1 LKGILGSNLAV
12 PSFDSLKQTSDL
24 PSPLLQPIAHFR
36 HQPLSS
42 VKHLM
47 LDRIERLDLFSGTAD
62 EAAEH
67 LLLSFM
73 ALDALFLDDDSRL
86 NLLGELAKKGMALAE
101 STELGEDGA
110 GMLDFALQG
119 VVVRSDSA
127 TSSMS
132 PRSSPYLQRSEI
144 RQSVVLGVP
153 SQMCILLSRSS
164 VCLR

>member
-1 LKGILGSNLAV
+1 
-12 PSFDSLKQTSDL
+12 
-24 PSPLLQPIAHFR
+24 
-36 HQPLSS
+36 
-42 VKHLM
+42 M

-62 EAAEH
+62 EAAER

-86 NLLGELAKKGMALAE
+86 NLLGELAKKGVVLAE
-101 STELGEDGA
+101 STELGDDGA

-119 VVVRSDSA
+119 IVVRSNSA
-127 TSSMS
+127 TLPIAS
-132 PRSSPYLQRSEI
+132 RSSSSLQRSEI

-153 SQMCILLSRSS
+153 SQMCVLLSRSF